1 MTIDVK
7 YPIGTRFLIDGRI
20 ETSVSR
26 LEIGVDVNGVEIC
39 YEMDN
44 DTSWAPMPE
53 LVIDSLLE
61 SGYWKERI
69 D

>member
-20 ETSVSR
+20 ETSVSK
-26 LEIGVDVNGVEIC
+26 LEITVDVNETEIR

-53 LVIDSLLE
+53 EVIDRLLE
-61 SGYWKERI
+61 SGYWKERT